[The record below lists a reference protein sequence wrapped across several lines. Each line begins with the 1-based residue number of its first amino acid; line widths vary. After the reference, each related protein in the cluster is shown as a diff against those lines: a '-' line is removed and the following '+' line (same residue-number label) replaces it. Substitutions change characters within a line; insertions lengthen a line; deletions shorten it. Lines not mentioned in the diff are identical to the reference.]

1 MWEQLLGRLAV
12 ALLAAGSCSSP
23 DRTYHR
29 HVQRQEK
36 LLGGPGRGR
45 EIAIFWQSC
54 IRGQASLG
62 WHKAKPSNGMGR
74 GPPGNVF

>member
-45 EIAIFWQSC
+45 EIAIFWAKLYQRPGELGVAQSKT
-54 IRGQASLG
+54 L
-62 WHKAKPSNGMGR
+62 
-74 GPPGNVF
+74 